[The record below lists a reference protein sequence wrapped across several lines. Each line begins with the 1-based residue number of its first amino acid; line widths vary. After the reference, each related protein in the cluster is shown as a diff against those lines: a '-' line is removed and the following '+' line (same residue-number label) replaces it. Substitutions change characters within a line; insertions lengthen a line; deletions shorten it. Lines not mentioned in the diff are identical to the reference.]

1 MYLKRNIISKNIL
14 IGSLLGD
21 LNLQYMGLNWRI
33 RAIQHKKHEDWLR
46 TVHFHLEPD
55 PTRVLKYDRYNR
67 VWFNTLTL
75 DSYELGS
82 IGFKFY
88 PFATALSSGRKVVP
102 SDIKHLL
109 TEPAGLA
116 AWFMDDGSRRGT
128 SGYILCTDCFED
140 AEVELLREM
149 LAVNF
154 DIVDTSI
161 NRKDGNPRLR
171 IKAGSATRFRNLVE
185 PHIVPSFRYKL

>member
-1 MYLKRNIISKNIL
+1 MHFEKNVISKNIL
-14 IGSLLGD
+14 VGSLLGD

-33 RAIQHKKHEDWLR
+33 RAIQHRKHEDWLK

-55 PTRVLKYDRYNR
+55 SMRALKYDRYNR
-67 VWFNTLTL
+67 VWFNTLAL
-75 DSYELGS
+75 DSNELNS

-102 SDIKHLL
+102 SDIMHLL

-116 AWFMDDGSRRGT
+116 AWFMDDGSKRST
-128 SGYILCTDCFED
+128 SGYILCTDCFKDE
-140 AEVELLREM
+140 EVELFRDM
-149 LAVNF
+149 LATNF
-154 DIVDTSI
+154 NIVDTSI

-171 IKAGSATRFRNLVE
+171 IKMGSASTFKNLVE
-185 PHIVPSFRYKL
+185 PYIVPSFRYKL

>member
-1 MYLKRNIISKNIL
+1 MMAR
-14 IGSLLGD
+14 GG
-21 LNLQYMGLNWRI
+21 
-33 RAIQHKKHEDWLR
+33 
-46 TVHFHLEPD
+46 
-55 PTRVLKYDRYNR
+55 
-67 VWFNTLTL
+67 
-75 DSYELGS
+75 
-82 IGFKFY
+82 
-88 PFATALSSGRKVVP
+88 
-102 SDIKHLL
+102 
-109 TEPAGLA
+109 
-116 AWFMDDGSRRGT
+116 GT